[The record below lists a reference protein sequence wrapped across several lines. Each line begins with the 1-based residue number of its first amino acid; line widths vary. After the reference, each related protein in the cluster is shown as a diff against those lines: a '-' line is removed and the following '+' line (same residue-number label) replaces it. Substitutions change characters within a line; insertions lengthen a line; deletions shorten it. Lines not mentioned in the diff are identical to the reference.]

1 MAISGQQVI
10 AVGLQNESANSDSL
24 YTAFNKTV
32 TNFATLFACASPY
45 NTFTGNTG
53 ITVNTNA
60 NTNTID
66 ITNSGVVSLT
76 AGDSSINLTG
86 SNGNITITATGGGNG
101 GGVSSIGVSSST
113 LTVTNTP
120 IISAGNIVVNLPVT
134 GITAA
139 TYTNPTV
146 TVDTFGRVTNIANN
160 TVSGTV
166 TSVGITPG
174 SGILVTNSP
183 ITSTGN
189 ITVTNTGVTRISAG
203 TGISVSGSN
212 GNVTISTTA
221 SGGTVTGVTIASNNL
236 TVTGGTITTSGTISI
251 DLPSNI
257 NISTTGNITGGN
269 IDIPNGRAN
278 VTGTASTVGGGATV
292 GVRSILAIDSAFGSN
307 SSADPASAQAI
318 RGRVTGSNLT
328 KTRNYVAGVTGQY
341 LVTGTNAS
349 EFINTGLLGV
359 VGDQTTTAN
368 AAVVAYLDGDGGLTT
383 AGSAYGVS
391 MKNSTPGSGFDYGLD
406 LQFIDLNVVG
416 TTTPFKQADI
426 RFNNGVELVANVA
439 NTISIGANLTVT
451 GNITGSTITST
462 GIVLLN
468 SSEDLADA
476 AAANLLVTASYFTT
490 IAAETATLAAGTAG
504 QIKTFMMAGDGG
516 DMVIT
521 VTNPAW
527 GGAGTMTFNT
537 AGQGCT
543 LQYINSKWFC
553 IGNNGVT
560 FA

>member
-45 NTFTGNTG
+45 NTFTGNAG

-174 SGILVTNSP
+174 TGILVTNSP
-183 ITSTGN
+183 ITSVGN

-257 NISTTGNITGGN
+257 SISGNVTGGNLITSGLITSTGNVTCGNLITGGVVTATGNITGGN
-269 IDIPNGRAN
+269 I
-278 VTGTASTVGGGATV
+278 
-292 GVRSILAIDSAFGSN
+292 
-307 SSADPASAQAI
+307 
-318 RGRVTGSNLT
+318 
-328 KTRNYVAGVTGQY
+328 
-341 LVTGTNAS
+341 
-349 EFINTGLLGV
+349 
-359 VGDQTTTAN
+359 
-368 AAVVAYLDGDGGLTT
+368 TT
-383 AGSAYGVS
+383 AGIL
-391 MKNSTPGSGFDYGLD
+391 K
-406 LQFIDLNVVG
+406 LNG
-416 TTTPFKQADI
+416 
-426 RFNNGVELVANVA
+426 
-439 NTISIGANLTVT
+439 
-451 GNITGSTITST
+451 
-462 GIVLLN
+462 
-468 SSEDLADA
+468 SEDLADS

-527 GGAGTMTFNT
+527 GGAGTITFDT
-537 AGQGCT
+537 VGQGCT

>member
-1 MAISGQQVI
+1 MAISGQQIINIGV
-10 AVGLQNESANSDSL
+10 QNESANSDSL
-24 YTAFNKTV
+24 YAAFNKTKD
-32 TNFATLFACASPY
+32 NFANLFSNASQY
-45 NTFTGNTG
+45 VTFTGNTG
-53 ITVNTNA
+53 ITVNA
-60 NTNTID
+60 NSITGSVDILNSGVTSIVAGTGVTINQATGAVTISASGNGTAGLTSVGLSAVSAARLA
-66 ITNSGVVSLT
+66 ITNSPLVVNGVMTIDLATTGVT
-76 AGDSSINLTG
+76 AG
-86 SNGNITITATGGGNG
+86 
-101 GGVSSIGVSSST
+101 VY
-113 LTVTNTP
+113 
-120 IISAGNIVVNLPVT
+120 
-134 GITAA
+134 
-139 TYTNPTV
+139 TYPSV
-146 TVDTFGRVTNIANN
+146 TVDTYGRITSISSAAAA
-160 TVSGTV
+160 GTV

-174 SGILVTNSP
+174 TGISVTNSP
-183 ITSTGN
+183 ITTSGSM
-189 ITVTNTGVTRISAG
+189 TVTNTGVTRINAG
-203 TGISVSGSN
+203 SGIAVSGAN
-212 GNVTISTTA
+212 GNVTISTTV
-221 SGGTVTGVTIASNNL
+221 SGGTVTSVGVSSTTL
-236 TVTGGTITTSGTISI
+236 TVASSPVVTAGVITV
-251 DLPSNI
+251 DLPSNTSITVGNI
-257 NISTTGNITGGN
+257 NIP
-269 IDIPNGRAN
+269 DGRAN
-278 VTGTASTVGGGATV
+278 VTGNANVVGGGATV
-292 GVRSILAIDSAFGSN
+292 GIRSILAIDSAFGSN
-307 SSADPASAQAI
+307 SSADPASAQAV

-328 KTRNYVAGVTGQY
+328 KTRNYVTGVTGQY

-426 RFNNGVELVANVA
+426 RFNNGVKLVANVA

-451 GNITGSTITST
+451 GTTST
-462 GIVLLN
+462 GVLSLN

-490 IAAETATLAAGTAG
+490 VAAETATLAVGTTG

-527 GGAGTMTFNT
+527 GGAGTMTFDT
-537 AGQGCT
+537 VGQGCT

>member
-45 NTFTGNTG
+45 NTFANGAG
-53 ITVNTNA
+53 IETNTNS
-60 NTNTID
+60 NTNTIT
-66 ITNSGVVSLT
+66 ITNTGVLSLT

-86 SNGNITITATGGGNG
+86 SNGNITITASGGGNG
-101 GGVSSIGVSSST
+101 GGVSSVGLSSST

-146 TVDTFGRVTNIANN
+146 TVDTYGRVTNIANN

-174 SGILVTNSP
+174 TGILVTNSP
-183 ITSTGN
+183 ITSVGN

-251 DLPSNI
+251 DLPSTISVSGNITGGNVVTSGLITATGNIGGGNI
-257 NISTTGNITGGN
+257 NTAGLITSTGNITGGN
-269 IDIPNGRAN
+269 INTSGILKLNG
-278 VTGTASTVGGGATV
+278 
-292 GVRSILAIDSAFGSN
+292 
-307 SSADPASAQAI
+307 
-318 RGRVTGSNLT
+318 
-328 KTRNYVAGVTGQY
+328 
-341 LVTGTNAS
+341 
-349 EFINTGLLGV
+349 
-359 VGDQTTTAN
+359 
-368 AAVVAYLDGDGGLTT
+368 
-383 AGSAYGVS
+383 
-391 MKNSTPGSGFDYGLD
+391 
-406 LQFIDLNVVG
+406 
-416 TTTPFKQADI
+416 
-426 RFNNGVELVANVA
+426 
-439 NTISIGANLTVT
+439 
-451 GNITGSTITST
+451 
-462 GIVLLN
+462 
-468 SSEDLADA
+468 SEDLADA

-527 GGAGTMTFNT
+527 GGAGTMTFDT
-537 AGQGCT
+537 VGQGCT